1 VEGAVL
7 YKIHTSQDA
16 TVVRCSGRMVQGD
29 GPDGLLRAVMSQDCR
44 SIQVDLSKV
53 SCIDANGLGALAAL
67 ETWARK
73 GDRHIV
79 LLNPSER
86 CREALEKT
94 RLISVLQVR
103 WTAAN
108 RRVA

>member
-1 VEGAVL
+1 MLFEIKTL
-7 YKIHTSQDA
+7 PDA

-44 SIQVDLSKV
+44 TIQVDLSKV

-67 ETWARK
+67 ETWARN
-73 GDRHIV
+73 GSRTV
-79 LLNPSER
+79 ELLNPSER

-94 RLISVLQVR
+94 RLNSVLHVR

-108 RRVA
+108 ERVA

>member
-1 VEGAVL
+1 MLFE
-7 YKIHTSQDA
+7 IHSSSDA
-16 TVVRCSGRMVQGD
+16 TLVRCSGRMVQGD

-44 SIQVDLSKV
+44 NIQVDLSKV

-67 ETWARK
+67 ETWARRAK
-73 GDRHIV
+73 CRV
-79 LLNPSER
+79 ELLNPSER

-103 WTAAN
+103 WTTPNGAA
-108 RRVA
+108 A